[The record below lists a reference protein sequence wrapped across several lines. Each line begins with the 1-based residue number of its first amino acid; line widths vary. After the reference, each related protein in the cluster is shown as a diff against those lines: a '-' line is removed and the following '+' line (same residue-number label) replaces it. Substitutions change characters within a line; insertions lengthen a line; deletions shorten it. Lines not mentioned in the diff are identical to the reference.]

1 MTPRLSEANDN
12 GKKIKSLLKDQVAKP
27 HRAKE
32 SAEISDGLRD
42 HISVRAYALY
52 EERGYR
58 HGCDLQD
65 WLDAEREI
73 LSRQPAV

>member
-32 SAEISDGLRD
+32 SAEI
-42 HISVRAYALY
+42 
-52 EERGYR
+52 
-58 HGCDLQD
+58 
-65 WLDAEREI
+65 
-73 LSRQPAV
+73 